1 MFYLVT
7 GGAGFIG
14 SNLIAALEARNDR
27 QIVICDRLRDSAKW
41 RNIAK
46 RCLWDIVHPDHIY
59 EFLDRHVSEVDT
71 IFHMGAISTTTE
83 TDADLVLKN
92 NFSLSRALLD
102 WCTANDKRLIYAS
115 SAATYGNGEM
125 GFVDREDEEYLSSL
139 RPLNPYGWSKNLFDR
154 GIARR
159 RALNRALPPQLA
171 GLKFFNVFG
180 PNEYHKAGQQ
190 SVVSHIYHRLA
201 EGGIQRLFRSDD
213 HRYRD
218 GEQLRD
224 FIYVDDCISV
234 MLWLLDNPGK
244 SGLFN
249 VGTGKARTFLDLNAG
264 VYEALGRVPIVEFMD
279 MPAQLRGRYQYFT
292 QADISKLRA
301 AGYATPFA
309 DLRETVRRYVQ
320 SYLIQTDSYR

>member
-14 SNLIAALEARNDR
+14 SNLIAALEARNDH
-27 QIVICDRLRDSAKW
+27 QIVVCDRLRDGAKW
-41 RNIAK
+41 RNISK
-46 RCLWDIVHPDHIY
+46 RCLWDIVHPDRIF
-59 EFLDRHVSEVDT
+59 EFLNLHGTQIDA

-83 TDADLVLKN
+83 ADADLVLKN
-92 NFSLSRALLD
+92 NFSLSRQLLD
-102 WCTANDKRLIYAS
+102 WCTANEKRLIYAS

-125 GFVDREDEEYLSSL
+125 GFSDQDDEEYLSSL

-159 RALNRALPPQLA
+159 RALNMVLPPQLA

-201 EGGIQRLFRSDD
+201 EGGVQRLFRSDD
-213 HRYRD
+213 PRYRD

-224 FIYVDDCISV
+224 FIYVDDCVSV
-234 MLWLLDNPGK
+234 MLWLLDNPDT

-249 VGTGKARTFLDLNAG
+249 VGTGNARTFLDLNAG
-264 VYEALGRVPIVEFMD
+264 VYEALERVPIVEFVD

-301 AGYATPFA
+301 AGYAAPFT
-309 DLRETVRRYVQ
+309 DLREAVRRYVQ
-320 SYLIQTDSYR
+320 SYLIQTDPYR